1 MPPRTKN
8 KTLNFEQATARLE
21 EIVSRVNNPEPGLEE
36 MIELG
41 LLPVLFS
48 SVPSMAFGI
57 AVYVLTALAF
67 YTVADRRGL
76 KNPWLAWI
84 PIINCWL
91 LGSLSDQ
98 YRYVVKGENK
108 SKRKWLII
116 LRILKAVLVFAI
128 SAFVISMVGSVVKA
142 SYYGGYL
149 EGDFLDMLA
158 PVLTMLGFALPYA
171 GITIAFCVV
180 RYIALYDVY
189 RSLDP
194 DNAVLYLVLSILF
207 SPTEP
212 FFLFFSRNKDLGMP
226 PRRQEPV
233 YHTPGYIPQEYAQEQ
248 EAQMNFWDSE
258 PENKDYL

>member
-1 MPPRTKN
+1 MEYFFDMEDQ
-8 KTLNFEQATARLE
+8 LLMFL
-21 EIVSRVNNPEPGLEE
+21 PGL
-36 MIELG
+36 ISGIPTG
-41 LLPVLFS
+41 L
-48 SVPSMAFGI
+48 FGVAAYI
-57 AVYVLTALAF
+57 LTALAI
-67 YTVADRRGL
+67 YTISSRRGL
-76 KNPWLAWI
+76 SKPWLAWI
-84 PIINCWL
+84 PVINCWL

-108 SKRKWLII
+108 SKRKWLLI

-212 FFLFFSRNKDLGMP
+212 FFLFFNREKDLGMP
-226 PRRQEPV
+226 PRKQPV
-233 YHTPGYIPQEYAQEQ
+233 YETAENYEY
-248 EAQMNFWDSE
+248 
-258 PENKDYL
+258 L

>member
-1 MPPRTKN
+1 MEYFFDMEDQ
-8 KTLNFEQATARLE
+8 LLMFL
-21 EIVSRVNNPEPGLEE
+21 PGL
-36 MIELG
+36 ISGVPTG
-41 LLPVLFS
+41 L
-48 SVPSMAFGI
+48 FGVAAYI
-57 AVYVLTALAF
+57 LTALAI
-67 YTVADRRGL
+67 YTISRRRGL
-76 KNPWLAWI
+76 SKPWLAWI
-84 PIINCWL
+84 PVVNCWL

-212 FFLFFSRNKDLGMP
+212 FFLFFNREKDLGMP
-226 PRRQEPV
+226 PRKQPV
-233 YHTPGYIPQEYAQEQ
+233 YETAENYEY
-248 EAQMNFWDSE
+248 
-258 PENKDYL
+258 L